1 MASSNSNKRRS
12 RIQRIIQ
19 NFHLVWLDGNI
30 NENDDDFCNSI
41 QKLKQVVNTVNTFVD
56 FDECIDFINEIPEE
70 TAFMITSGALGQ
82 TTVPAIHNKKQVS
95 VIYIFCG
102 NKDRHEKWAKEWPK
116 VKGVFTDIKP
126 ICEAL
131 KQAAQDC
138 DQNAVSIS
146 FAPTED
152 STANKD
158 NLDCSFM
165 YTEILKEI
173 LLTIHFDDEHINEFL
188 NHCRIEFAENSF
200 ELRNVN
206 KIEKEYRDHQPIW
219 WYTCETFLYS
229 MLNRAL
235 RLMDVDIIIQMG
247 FFVCDLH
254 KNIAD
259 LHSKQFHGQ
268 TSSQSFIVYRGQSL
282 AQPDFNQL
290 KQNQG
295 GLLAFNNFLSTSE
308 NRETSLEFIRR
319 NPSKNESVSI
329 LFVMCINPSIQS
341 TPFAH
346 VANISEISEEE
357 EILFSMHSV
366 FRIGK
371 IKQFSDK
378 PQIWEA
384 ELTLTDD
391 NDSQLRELSE
401 TIQKETSGSTGW
413 NRLGQLLIKLA
424 KFDKAEALYE
434 ILLKQTTDQKEK
446 ANIFHQLGL
455 TNKHRGEYSKAL
467 EYYEKSLEIDKKTLP
482 ANHPL
487 LATSYNNI
495 GLVYQSMGEYSK
507 ALEYYEKSLEIRKK
521 TLPAN
526 HPDLAQS
533 YNNIGNVYKSMGEY
547 SKALEYYEKSL
558 EIYKKTL
565 PANHSDLAIS
575 YNNIGLVYKSMGEYS
590 KALQYYEKSLEIR
603 KKSLPANHPSLATS
617 YNNIGSVYY
626 SMGEYSKAL
635 EYYEKSL
642 EIMKKTLPANHPS
655 LATSYNNIG
664 WVYRNKTDYKKALD
678 YYERALDIWQRS
690 LPSNHPSIQN
700 VKESID
706 FVKKKL
712 QLTLF
717 FSTYKK

>member
-1 MASSNSNKRRS
+1 MASSNSNKRRP

-30 NENDDDFCNSI
+30 NENDDDCRNSI

-56 FDECIDFINEIPEE
+56 FDECIDFINKIPEE
-70 TAFMITSGALGQ
+70 TAFMIISGALGQ
-82 TTVPAIHNKKQVS
+82 TIVPAIHNKKQVS

-146 FAPTED
+146 FAPSGD
-152 STANKD
+152 STTNK
-158 NLDCSFM
+158 NTLECSFM
-165 YTEILKEI
+165 YTQILKDI
-173 LLTIHFDDEHINEFL
+173 LLTIYFDHDHINEFL

-206 KIEKEYRDHQPIW
+206 KIEKEYRNHEPIW

-254 KNIAD
+254 KNITD
-259 LHSKQFHGQ
+259 LHSKQFHDQ

-282 AQPDFNQL
+282 SQTDFNQL

-295 GLLAFNNFLSTSE
+295 GLLAFNNFLSTSK
-308 NRETSLEFIRR
+308 NRKTPLNFIHR
-319 NPSKNESVSI
+319 NPSKNEFVSI
-329 LFVMCINPSIQS
+329 LFVMRINPSIQS

-346 VANISEISEEE
+346 VANISEIGEEE

-401 TIQKETSGSTGW
+401 TIQKETSDSTGW

-446 ANIFHQLGL
+446 ANIFHQLGRI
-455 TNKHRGEYSKAL
+455 NDHRGEYSKAL

-482 ANHPL
+482 ANHP
-487 LATSYNNI
+487 
-495 GLVYQSMGEYSK
+495 
-507 ALEYYEKSLEIRKK
+507 
-521 TLPAN
+521 
-526 HPDLAQS
+526 D
-533 YNNIGNVYKSMGEY
+533 
-547 SKALEYYEKSL
+547 
-558 EIYKKTL
+558 
-565 PANHSDLAIS
+565 
-575 YNNIGLVYKSMGEYS
+575 
-590 KALQYYEKSLEIR
+590 
-603 KKSLPANHPSLATS
+603 
-617 YNNIGSVYY
+617 
-626 SMGEYSKAL
+626 
-635 EYYEKSL
+635 
-642 EIMKKTLPANHPS
+642 

-690 LPSNHPSIQN
+690 LPSNHPSIKN

-712 QLTLF
+712 
-717 FSTYKK
+717 